1 MKMIKNK
8 LNRKYFYLLG
18 LVLLFFSG
26 AALADSPIVTIEATE
41 VITRDKFVS
50 GQSIRHNGTIQGDL
64 IAAARDIWSTGAVTG
79 DIIGA
84 ASELT
89 VSGPVLGNIRIAGGT
104 INLDGKTG
112 KNVNIFGG
120 EINVAKSSEIGGNL
134 LVFGEEINID
144 GKIKGYTLIEGHQ
157 IILKGEFFGD
167 VDVNTIFGREN
178 EREKDEEDEIAT
190 VKVLS
195 GAVIHG
201 RLKYRGTQLDIE
213 DGAEIGDLDWI
224 KPAVKTGKIQAREI
238 AEDIWAL
245 VRLLFGTA
253 VYFLLGLAIYRLFPN
268 IFRSQSQLITTKPL
282 NVAGVGLIGL
292 VSTLASLVAFIIL
305 LAFSGLINPGI
316 GLIFGTAMTLG
327 YILLFYFSTIPVA
340 FWLGS
345 LMLKQNPNVPYRFGV
360 GLATITI
367 GSFILKILAKL
378 PVVGPI
384 FPPLRFI
391 VVFGVLIMGVGALL
405 YGAKFLIT
413 AVRKG
418 EQTPVND

>member
-1 MKMIKNK
+1 MIKNK
-8 LNRKYFYLLG
+8 LNRKYFYILG

-26 AALADSPIVTIEATE
+26 AALADSPTVTIEATE

-50 GQSIRHNGTIQGDL
+50 AQSIKHNGTIQGDL

-89 VSGPVLGNIRIAGGT
+89 VSGPVLGNVRIAGGT

-134 LVFGEEINID
+134 LAFGEEIDIN
-144 GKIKGYTLIEGHQ
+144 GKIKGYTHIEGHH

-178 EREKDEEDEIAT
+178 EREKDEEDETAT

-195 GAVIHG
+195 GTVIHG
-201 RLKYRGTQLDIE
+201 RLKYRGAQLEIE

-224 KPAVKTGKIQAREI
+224 KPAVKTRIIQAREI
-238 AEDIWAL
+238 TKDIWAL

-268 IFRSQSQLITTKPL
+268 VFHSQGQLIATKPL

-345 LMLKQNPNVPYRFGV
+345 LMLKQNVSVPHRFGV

-378 PVVGPI
+378 PVVGHV

-405 YGAKFLIT
+405 YGAKLLIT
-413 AVRKG
+413 TARRG